1 MFKALKKRFTTG
13 PILVA
18 PDLYKK
24 MRMEIYVSDYV
35 TREVLSMKYTDGR

>member
-18 PDLYKK
+18 SDLYKK

-35 TREVLSMKYTDGR
+35 TREVLFMKCTDGR